1 MLRHIFAGAA
11 LIALPLGVQAQQQV
25 KDTTVNRTVVV
36 EQEYNPDIMDA
47 LKVNVLPKVEPLT
60 VSKKEVEYDATLMP
74 ARDIPAG
81 TMQAYGGTEKQPKA
95 SQGHA
100 RLGYGNYGNLDARA
114 GYLFILPNSDRIN
127 LSFAMDGMDG
137 KLDLPE
143 EGGKWNSHFYRTRAG
158 VDYTHSFKK
167 LDLNLAG
174 NFDLNNFNFLE
185 APAGIKQKFTSGDV
199 HFGINS
205 TDDNLP
211 LQFKAETNL
220 LLYTRQY
227 DLGVTDSKEGIV
239 RTKVE
244 VSGAISE
251 EQRIGIGL
259 AMDNAFYQN
268 NAFRNYTSIDLNPHY
283 RYENEAWKVRVGA
296 HVDLALNFGKKF
308 RVAPDVKVQY
318 NFADSYLLYAQA
330 TGGKR
335 QNDFRRLGD
344 FCPYGQIA
352 PQPDATYEQLNAA
365 LGFKASPVDGLWFN
379 LYGGYQDLKNELYF
393 APADLASAQGYRML
407 SIGQH
412 HASNAHAGIEVS
424 YAYKD
429 ILSFTASGV
438 YRHWDVSEENGSVR
452 DQVLAYKPALEADF
466 RIDVR
471 PVSPLLIRLGYQHT
485 EREKT
490 ESPKVEPIA
499 NLYLGGS
506 YEVFKGISVYARI
519 GNLLNKTYQCYR
531 DYPTEG
537 INFVGGASFRF

>member
-452 DQVLAYKPALEADF
+452 DKVLAYKPALEADF